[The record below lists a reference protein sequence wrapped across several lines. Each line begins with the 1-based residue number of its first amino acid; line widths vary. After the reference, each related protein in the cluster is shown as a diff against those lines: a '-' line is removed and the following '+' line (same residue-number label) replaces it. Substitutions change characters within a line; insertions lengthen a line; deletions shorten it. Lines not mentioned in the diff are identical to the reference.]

1 MMRVAKDTE
10 AHYETYEVPFG
21 RSYKWHPEKMTIEC
35 ECGEKLTIAGT
46 SRGASCRCGADYATL
61 IQDIQRREE
70 NLQDD
75 EIHPWHHDSQ
85 SQADQHLKDEATHAT
100 DSSWRYNDVTS
111 SLVGDDEGEMKE
123 DHG

>member
-10 AHYETYEVPFG
+10 AHYETHEVPFG
-21 RSYKWHPEKMTIEC
+21 RSYKWHPEKMIIEC
-35 ECGEKLTIAGT
+35 ECGEKLTIAGM
-46 SRGASCRCGADYATL
+46 SKGASCGCGADYATL

-75 EIHPWHHDSQ
+75 KIHPWHHDSQ

-111 SLVGDDEGEMKE
+111 GLVGDDEGR
-123 DHG
+123 